1 LFWYER
7 CGITYRNVL
16 FFYTM
21 LKSNHLTI
29 LVLLFGFT
37 ANSYAQTENPV
48 KLDIGVK
55 NGVSDYDED
64 LLTPE
69 FHKKKRDALRAL
81 LPANSMAVFFS
92 SPVRN
97 RSNDVNYEYH
107 QDPNFYYLTGLTEP
121 DAVLI
126 VFKDQNSY
134 GEVIT
139 NEIVFV
145 QPRDSSDEKWTGKRL
160 GAAGVKEKLGI
171 ETAFENTQ
179 FADFELHYNKF
190 DKIFSMAI
198 PDDVRDD
205 KLDRGDLASMLKYFK
220 RDVDSLGKKL
230 NKFELSTYMAQLRE
244 IKTKEE
250 LYLLR
255 QAITITCNA
264 ITQLMKTLKPGMKE
278 YQGEAI
284 VEYCFHSHGAEHSG
298 YPSIL
303 GSGENGC
310 VLHYESNRKTV
321 KSDEMIVCDA
331 GAEYHGYTADV
342 TRTIPVDGKFS
353 VEEKII
359 YNLVLDAQTQAI
371 ATCKPGAKFYDPNN
385 KANEIIARGLMNLG
399 IISKLGDVKLYF
411 PHGTSHYLGLDVHDA
426 GLYGVLTPGQVI
438 TVEPGIYIPA
448 GSKCD
453 KKWWNIGVRIEDD
466 ILITTTGYEN
476 LSACVPSNAD
486 EIERMM
492 AQKGQF
498 EEFYPN
504 K

>member
-1 LFWYER
+1 MFWYER

-21 LKSNHLTI
+21 LKPKLIFISFFLSFALI
-29 LVLLFGFT
+29 KVD
-37 ANSYAQTENPV
+37 AQIENSP
-48 KLDIGVK
+48 KLDIGEK
-55 NGVSDYDED
+55 KGISDYDED

-69 FHKKKRDALRAL
+69 FHKKKREELRKL
-81 LPANSMAVFFS
+81 LPNNSMAIFFS

-97 RSNDVNYEYH
+97 RANDVNYEYH

-121 DAVLI
+121 NAVLV
-126 VFKDQNSY
+126 VFKNQNAY

-139 NEIVFV
+139 NEIIFV

-160 GAAGVKEKLGI
+160 GADGAKAKLGI
-171 ETAFENTQ
+171 ETTFDNTQ
-179 FADFELHYNKF
+179 FADFEWHYNKF

-198 PDDVRDD
+198 PEDVRDD

-230 NKFELSTYMAQLRE
+230 NKFELTTYMAQLRE
-244 IKTKEE
+244 IKTNEE
-250 LYLLR
+250 IYLLR
-255 QAITITCNA
+255 QAVNITCDA
-264 ITQLMKTLKPGMKE
+264 ITQLIKTLKPGMKE

-284 VEYCFHSHGAEHSG
+284 VEFCFHSHGAEHSG

-321 KSDEMIVCDA
+321 KSNEMIVCDV

-342 TRTIPVDGKFS
+342 TRTLPVDGKFS

-371 ATCKPGAKFYDPNN
+371 NYCKPGAKFYDPNN
-385 KANEIIARGLMNLG
+385 KANEVIARGLMNLG
-399 IISKLGDVKLYF
+399 IITKLGDVKLYF

-426 GLYGVLTPGQVI
+426 GLYGDMVAGQVI

-466 ILITTTGYEN
+466 ILITKTGYEN
-476 LSACVPSNAD
+476 LSGCIPRKAD

-492 AQKGQF
+492 AEKGQF